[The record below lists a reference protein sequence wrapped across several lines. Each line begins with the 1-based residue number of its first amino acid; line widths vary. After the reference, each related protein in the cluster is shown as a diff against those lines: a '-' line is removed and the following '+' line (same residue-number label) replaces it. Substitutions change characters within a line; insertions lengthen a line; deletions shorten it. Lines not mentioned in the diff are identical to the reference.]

1 MEDRPPGPTLSQK
14 TSAKKKLKDG
24 FIHSTWGRPVQEC
37 GCEKERRRSDA
48 VKVKMEVKMEMK
60 KQMIDERSGLY

>member
-37 GCEKERRRSDA
+37 GCEKERRSDA
-48 VKVKMEVKMEMK
+48 VKMKMKVKEKMKMK
-60 KQMIDERSGLY
+60 MIEEGSGLY